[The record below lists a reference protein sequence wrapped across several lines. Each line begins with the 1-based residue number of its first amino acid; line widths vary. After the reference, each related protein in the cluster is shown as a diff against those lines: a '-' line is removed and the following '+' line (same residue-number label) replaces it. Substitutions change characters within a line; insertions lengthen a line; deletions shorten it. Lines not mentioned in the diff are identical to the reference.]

1 MIGGVANLSI
11 IISAIDKA
19 SGTFKKMGT
28 NLAATGAKMKS
39 VGKGMTMGLTLPLI
53 GIGIAAGKMAMD
65 FDDAS
70 KYANTMMQATEAE
83 MEIMKKTALDLA
95 KHTGKASADIMR
107 SFYGIASAGYKGA
120 EADKILK
127 IATEGATG
135 GFIEQEKSVDALVK
149 VMSIYGKEGDEARET
164 MDVMFG
170 IVDKGLLTF
179 YYLSRSFARASQFA
193 VPLNIDMKE
202 MGASLGFLSKKFSSS
217 EEAASG
223 LMGLTRAFIKPSN
236 DMKDVTAAWAKEQGL
251 AADTTTAQMVQTLG
265 LKGTLDL
272 LQETTKGNVE
282 MMGKLIP
289 EATGLTAALYLTS
302 EEGAKELTENLDYL
316 NDAAGLTQEK
326 FDEASKSAKV
336 RLAKSMEALKGVL
349 IKVGAVL
356 LENLL
361 PVLDK
366 LAAIGAELGK
376 RFTGL
381 SPTMKKVILIFLGL
395 VAALGPLL
403 MLIGSLMTALP
414 VLAAVFSPIGLV
426 IMALIVVI
434 GLLIKI
440 GWMLYHDWDLIAE
453 GFKIMIVE
461 KFTAIK
467 NFFVGIWETIKRI
480 FGSAI
485 DWIRAKIDSLL
496 NLISKVKA
504 IPSTI
509 KEKVGGFVSGIV
521 EKVKWWQEG
530 GVVPGTGP
538 QLAVVHGG
546 ETIIPRGRGFGNIS
560 IYIQGGHYLD
570 REAGE
575 KFAEILGKM
584 LRKELR
590 YQKGY

>member
-53 GIGIAAGKMAMD
+53 GIGVAAGKMAMD

-70 KYANTMMQATEAE
+70 RYANTMMQATEGE
-83 MEIMKKTALDLA
+83 MENMRKTALDLA

-135 GFIEQEKSVDALVK
+135 GFIDQEKSVDALVK

-179 YYLSRSFARASQFA
+179 DDLSRSFARASQFA
-193 VPLNIDMKE
+193 VPLNIDVKE

-265 LKGTLDL
+265 LKGTLDV
-272 LQETTKGNVE
+272 LQETTGGNVE

-302 EEGAKELTENLDYL
+302 EEGAKELTENLGYL

-336 RLAKSMEALKGVL
+336 RLAKSMEVLKGIL
-349 IKVGAVL
+349 IEVGAVL

-366 LAAIGAELGK
+366 LATIGAELGK

-381 SPTMKKVILIFLGL
+381 SPTMKKVVLVILGL
-395 VAALGPLL
+395 VAAAGPLL
-403 MLIGSLMTALP
+403 MILGTILPALP
-414 VLAAVFSPIGLV
+414 VLAAVFSPVGLA
-426 IMALIVVI
+426 IAGIIIVV
-434 GLLIKI
+434 GELIAI
-440 GWMLYHDWDLIAE
+440 GWILYHDWDLIVAGYKIMLGEFKDFWIDIWKGMVDGIKGYINKIIDAVNWMVRQLNKVSFSIPSWVPKIGGKSWGINIPELAKLAE
-453 GFKIMIVE
+453 GGIAMKPTLALIGE
-461 KFTAIK
+461 KRPEA
-467 NFFVGIWETIKRI
+467 
-480 FGSAI
+480 
-485 DWIRAKIDSLL
+485 
-496 NLISKVKA
+496 
-504 IPSTI
+504 
-509 KEKVGGFVSGIV
+509 
-521 EKVKWWQEG
+521 
-530 GVVPGTGP
+530 VVP
-538 QLAVVHGG
+538 LS
-546 ETIIPRGRGFGNIS
+546 RGFAGGINITITGNTFMSDEEAAEEIGDM
-560 IYIQGGHYLD
+560 ILD
-570 REAGE
+570 KLKKQRR
-575 KFAEILGKM
+575 L
-584 LRKELR
+584 
-590 YQKGY
+590 